1 MNILTPFIRHSIS
14 VSSQFNGVSVLAKAR
29 YWELSKIMRN
39 SRNLVNADYILIMR
53 YLKIIIL
60 LMTLTPVPALADQTN
75 PALNDLFRALQVTTS
90 AKAKDIE
97 SKIWSLWVVHDSNPD
112 ATGMMR
118 LGMQMMQANQLTEA
132 GRVFS
137 RLIDIEPDFAEA
149 WNKRAT
155 IRYMLGNHDGSKA
168 DIVEVLERE
177 PRHFGALSGL
187 AMIHTQNGNLKGA
200 LNAYEAALQV
210 NPFMINAQ
218 QMIDALKRKL
228 QGQAL

>member
-14 VSSQFNGVSVLAKAR
+14 VSSQFNGVSVLTKAR

-39 SRNLVNADYILIMR
+39 SWNLVNADYILIMR

-60 LMTLTPVPALADQTN
+60 VITLTPAPALADQTN

-187 AMIHTQNGNLKGA
+187 AMIHMQNGNLKGA

-210 NPFMINAQ
+210 NPFMINVQ
-218 QMIDALKRKL
+218 QMIDALKLKL

>member
-1 MNILTPFIRHSIS
+1 MENKGYILTM
-14 VSSQFNGVSVLAKAR
+14 Q
-29 YWELSKIMRN
+29 
-39 SRNLVNADYILIMR
+39 

-60 LMTLTPVPALADQTN
+60 LLTLTPALAVADQSN
-75 PALNDLFRALQVTTS
+75 PALNDLFRSLQVTT
-90 AKAKDIE
+90 ATKARDIE

-118 LGMQMMQANQLTEA
+118 LGIQMMQANQLSEA
-132 GRVFS
+132 GLVFS
-137 RLIDIEPDFAEA
+137 RLIDTQPDFAEA

-155 IRYMLGNHDGSKA
+155 VRYMLGDHDGSKA

-187 AMIHTQNGNLKGA
+187 AMIHMQNGNLKGA
-200 LNAYEAALQV
+200 LNAYEAALLI
-210 NPFMINAQ
+210 NPFMLNAQ
-218 QMIDALKRKL
+218 TMIDALKQKL

>member
-14 VSSQFNGVSVLAKAR
+14 VSSQFNGVSVLTKAR

-39 SRNLVNADYILIMR
+39 SWNLVNADYILIMR

-60 LMTLTPVPALADQTN
+60 LMTLTPAPALADQTN

-187 AMIHTQNGNLKGA
+187 AMIHMQNGNLKGA

-218 QMIDALKRKL
+218 HMIDALKRKL

>member
-1 MNILTPFIRHSIS
+1 M
-14 VSSQFNGVSVLAKAR
+14 
-29 YWELSKIMRN
+29 
-39 SRNLVNADYILIMR
+39 NADYILIMR

-60 LMTLTPVPALADQTN
+60 VITLTPAPALADQTN

-187 AMIHTQNGNLKGA
+187 AMIHMQNGNLKGA

-210 NPFMINAQ
+210 NPFMINVQ
-218 QMIDALKRKL
+218 QMIDALKLKL

>member
-39 SRNLVNADYILIMR
+39 SWNLVNADYILIMR

-60 LMTLTPVPALADQTN
+60 VITLTPAPALADQTN

-187 AMIHTQNGNLKGA
+187 AMIHMQNGNLKGA

>member
-1 MNILTPFIRHSIS
+1 MENKGYILT
-14 VSSQFNGVSVLAKAR
+14 
-29 YWELSKIMRN
+29 
-39 SRNLVNADYILIMR
+39 MR

-60 LMTLTPVPALADQTN
+60 LLTLTPALAVADQSN
-75 PALNDLFRALQVTTS
+75 PALNDLFRSLQVTT
-90 AKAKDIE
+90 ATKARDIE

-118 LGMQMMQANQLTEA
+118 LGIQMMQANQLSEA
-132 GRVFS
+132 GLVFS
-137 RLIDIEPDFAEA
+137 RLIDTQPDFAEA

-155 IRYMLGNHDGSKA
+155 VRYMLGDHDGSKA

-187 AMIHTQNGNLKGA
+187 AMIHMQNGNLKGA
-200 LNAYEAALQV
+200 LNAYEAALLI
-210 NPFMINAQ
+210 NPFMLNAQ
-218 QMIDALKRKL
+218 TMIDALKQKL

>member
-1 MNILTPFIRHSIS
+1 
-14 VSSQFNGVSVLAKAR
+14 
-29 YWELSKIMRN
+29 
-39 SRNLVNADYILIMR
+39 MR

-60 LMTLTPVPALADQTN
+60 ILTLTPAPALADQSN
-75 PALNDLFRALQVTTS
+75 PALNELFQSLQVTTTS
-90 AKAKDIE
+90 KARDIE

-118 LGMQMMQANQLTEA
+118 LGIQMMQANQLAEA
-132 GRVFS
+132 GLVFS
-137 RLIDIEPDFAEA
+137 RLIDTQPDFAEA

-155 IRYMLGNHDGSKA
+155 VRYMLGDHDGSKA

-187 AMIHTQNGNLKGA
+187 AMIHMQNGNLKGA
-200 LNAYEAALQV
+200 LNAYEAALLI
-210 NPFMINAQ
+210 NPFMLNAQ
-218 QMIDALKRKL
+218 TMIDALKQKL

>member
-14 VSSQFNGVSVLAKAR
+14 VSSQFNGVSVLTKAR

-39 SRNLVNADYILIMR
+39 SWNLVNADYILIMR
-53 YLKIIIL
+53 YMKIIIL
-60 LMTLTPVPALADQTN
+60 LITLTPAPALADQTN

-187 AMIHTQNGNLKGA
+187 AMIHMQNGNLKGA

>member
-1 MNILTPFIRHSIS
+1 
-14 VSSQFNGVSVLAKAR
+14 
-29 YWELSKIMRN
+29 MRN
-39 SRNLVNADYILIMR
+39 SWNLVNADYILIMR

-60 LMTLTPVPALADQTN
+60 VITLTPDPALADQTN

-187 AMIHTQNGNLKGA
+187 AMIHMQNGNLKGA

-210 NPFMINAQ
+210 NPFMINVQ
-218 QMIDALKRKL
+218 QMIDALKLKL